1 MDQPE
6 KREESASRVK
16 DQDYWDRF
24 FERDEDPEPETM
36 TLDQLTEISWLS
48 VTEDSGMHRVN
59 DVRRFV

>member
-6 KREESASRVK
+6 KREQSASRVK
-16 DQDYWDRF
+16 DQDYWDAF
-24 FERDEDPEPETM
+24 FERDEAIEETM